1 MKKNV
6 IIMLFYAFLIL
17 LPLSCL
23 ILNQPYPSHLEA
35 ATPSEKEQL
44 KQLQCITQDLNNQLS
59 TLNSHLT
66 AYEKSTN
73 NLERRL
79 SELENSNASMQSF
92 LVDYYI
98 DKLKDPT
105 YVDIYDLEHP
115 LYIAAENLGAIGKP
129 AIPSLINRLNTNDD
143 YERALTLYALLLASQ
158 ADNVTSFTGGE
169 YIHTRLDFDARNHPA
184 QVKLAMD
191 WWEKYKSY
199 F

>member
-6 IIMLFYAFLIL
+6 IMMLFYAFLIL
-17 LPLSCL
+17 LPLSFL
-23 ILNQPYPSHLEA
+23 ILNQPYPNHLEA
-35 ATPSEKEQL
+35 ATLSEKEQL
-44 KQLQCITQDLNNQLS
+44 QQLQRITQDLNTQLD
-59 TLNSHLT
+59 TLNSHLIT
-66 AYEKSTN
+66 YEKSTN

-115 LYIAAENLGAIGKP
+115 WYIAAESLGAIGKP
-129 AIPSLINRLNTNDD
+129 AIPSLINRLNTSDD

-158 ADNVTSFTGGE
+158 ADNVTSFTDGE
-169 YIHTRLDFDARNHPA
+169 YIHTKLDFDARNHPA
-184 QVKLAMD
+184 QIQIAMD